1 MWCRSAVNRT
11 SLSLL
16 ATSRTRSSALSAPT
30 RPCVR
35 GAFCWLGF
43 PLANPLPSIPSAADG
58 PALFGDF
65 AGTTGLSDCPW
76 SCITG
81 VCPWTSRCGLW
92 RHPPGA
98 TTGSPGSRARCV
110 RTCSGSLTARDS
122 LVSCIL
128 DTPDV
133 AFRFLPR
140 RRRPGGVV
148 FRGSL
153 PGLHVPL
160 STLRGRPRMTRGRC
174 GLLTLHRTTLAFAT
188 PRRFSP
194 AHGRIAMFLP
204 RLSRVVGALVVT
216 VLVLSASP
224 PGAVDAQGKKLK
236 IGVVFDYT
244 GPLAG
249 GGSELQALGAKIMID
264 HFIKKGGVEGYQ
276 IEALYADAQ
285 SKPEVAINEAVR
297 LIEQEKVDMLL
308 GFYSSA
314 QCVPVAARIEQ
325 LKKFMWITTC
335 ISSAVLENRHLKY
348 VFRAQPSGR
357 QFGLMSTD
365 FLAQN
370 AKTKLG
376 KDPKDLRVAIIHE
389 DGAYGVDVSKGNE
402 EGAKKAGF
410 NVVLK
415 EGYSAT
421 APDLAPLVTKLKR
434 ARPDVIFHTGYNP
447 DISLFLRQAR
457 ELGLR
462 FNALIGHGAGYGVYD
477 KLKEALGKDVN
488 YFYNVDPISIWL
500 ANDKALKPELLPLIK
515 MVGEEYEKA
524 RPGTTVRSA
533 HVGMAASN
541 TYVLMTEVL
550 PRAIKKYGGIDADSL
565 RKAALEVNLP
575 EGGTMLGFG
584 VKFAGEGS
592 AMAGQN
598 ERAFPVIV
606 QYVDDKPY
614 LVWPKSQQQRDP
626 VLPLPSSSPYAAE

>member
-1 MWCRSAVNRT
+1 MSLRRSIVWT
-11 SLSLL
+11 LL
-16 ATSRTRSSALSAPT
+16 AFGVIVVLALT
-30 RPCVR
+30 
-35 GAFCWLGF
+35 
-43 PLANPLPSIPSAADG
+43 
-58 PALFGDF
+58 
-65 AGTTGLSDCPW
+65 
-76 SCITG
+76 
-81 VCPWTSRCGLW
+81 
-92 RHPPGA
+92 
-98 TTGSPGSRARCV
+98 
-110 RTCSGSLTARDS
+110 
-122 LVSCIL
+122 
-128 DTPDV
+128 
-133 AFRFLPR
+133 
-140 RRRPGGVV
+140 
-148 FRGSL
+148 
-153 PGLHVPL
+153 
-160 STLRGRPRMTRGRC
+160 
-174 GLLTLHRTTLAFAT
+174 
-188 PRRFSP
+188 
-194 AHGRIAMFLP
+194 
-204 RLSRVVGALVVT
+204 
-216 VLVLSASP
+216 SASP
-224 PGAVDAQGKKLK
+224 VRDAHAQAKKLK

-249 GGSELQALGAKIMID
+249 GGSDLHALGAKIMID
-264 HFIKKGGVEGYQ
+264 HFAKKGGVEGYQ
-276 IEALYADAQ
+276 IEAVYADAQ
-285 SKPEVAINEAVR
+285 SKPEIAINEATR

-314 QCVPVAARIEQ
+314 QCVPAAARVEQ
-325 LKKFMWITTC
+325 LHKFMWITTC
-335 ISSAVLENRHLKY
+335 ISSAVLENRNLKY
-348 VFRAQPSGR
+348 VFRIQPSGR

-365 FLAQN
+365 FVAQN
-370 AKTKLG
+370 AQAKLG
-376 KDPKDLRVAIIHE
+376 KDPKGLRVAIIHE

-515 MVGEEYEKA
+515 MVGDEYEKA
-524 RPGTTVRSA
+524 RPGTSVRSA

-614 LVWPKSQQQRDP
+614 VVWPKSLQLREP
-626 VLPLPSSSPYAAE
+626 VLKLPSSSPYAAE

>member
-1 MWCRSAVNRT
+1 MFLRRSAVWI
-11 SLSLL
+11 L
-16 ATSRTRSSALSAPT
+16 
-30 RPCVR
+30 
-35 GAFCWLGF
+35 
-43 PLANPLPSIPSAADG
+43 
-58 PALFGDF
+58 
-65 AGTTGLSDCPW
+65 
-76 SCITG
+76 
-81 VCPWTSRCGLW
+81 
-92 RHPPGA
+92 
-98 TTGSPGSRARCV
+98 
-110 RTCSGSLTARDS
+110 
-122 LVSCIL
+122 LVS
-128 DTPDV
+128 
-133 AFRFLPR
+133 
-140 RRRPGGVV
+140 
-148 FRGSL
+148 
-153 PGLHVPL
+153 GL
-160 STLRGRPRMTRGRC
+160 GAA
-174 GLLTLHRTTLAFAT
+174 LLT
-188 PRRFSP
+188 
-194 AHGRIAMFLP
+194 G
-204 RLSRVVGALVVT
+204 
-216 VLVLSASP
+216 ASP
-224 PGAVDAQGKKLK
+224 LRDAHAQAKKLK

-249 GGSELQALGAKIMID
+249 GGSDLHALGAKIMID
-264 HFIKKGGVEGYQ
+264 HFAKHGGVAGYQ
-276 IEALYADAQ
+276 IEAVYADAQ
-285 SKPEVAINEAVR
+285 SKPEIAINEAIR

-314 QCVPVAARIEQ
+314 QCVPAAARVEQ
-325 LKKFMWITTC
+325 LHKFMWITTC
-335 ISSAVLENRHLKY
+335 ISSAVLENRNLKY
-348 VFRAQPSGR
+348 VFRVQPSGR

-365 FLAQN
+365 FVAQN
-370 AKTKLG
+370 AQAKLG
-376 KDPKDLRVAIIHE
+376 KDPKGLRVAIIHE

-500 ANDKALKPELLPLIK
+500 ASEKALKPELLPLIK

-584 VKFAGEGS
+584 VKFAGEGA

-614 LVWPKSQQQRDP
+614 VVWPKSLQIREP
-626 VLPLPSSSPYAAE
+626 VLKLPSSSPYAAE